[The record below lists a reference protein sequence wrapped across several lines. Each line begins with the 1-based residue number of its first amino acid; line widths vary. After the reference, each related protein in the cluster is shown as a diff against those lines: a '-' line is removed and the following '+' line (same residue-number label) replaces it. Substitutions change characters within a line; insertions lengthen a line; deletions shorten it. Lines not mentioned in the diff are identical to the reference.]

1 MDLKLFRQ
9 HLLKIQEAQ
18 NSGSLTIVKN
28 HDGGKLVF
36 RGDPKRNAP
45 LVAVVAANG
54 ETYEFKKGAP
64 YKIGVFKTDR
74 DLLDA
79 LGTNTQVHNHRS

>member
-9 HLLKIQEAQ
+9 HLAKIQEAQ
-18 NSGSLTIVKN
+18 NSSSLTIVKN
-28 HDGGKLVF
+28 HDGGRLVF

-45 LVAVVAANG
+45 LVAVVSASG
-54 ETYEFKKGAP
+54 ETYQFKKGAP
-64 YKIGVFKTDR
+64 YKIGVFKTDK

-79 LGTNTQVHNHRS
+79 LGTNTRYHR

>member
-18 NSGSLTIVKN
+18 NSNSFTIVNN

-45 LVAVVAANG
+45 LVAVVAASG
-54 ETYEFKKGAP
+54 ETYGFQKGTP
-64 YKIGVFKTDR
+64 YKIGVFKTDK

-79 LGTNTQVHNHRS
+79 LGANTRYHNHR